1 MIIIN
6 TPPKPPAW
14 VRFKDY
20 FLVILLLAALI
31 FLFRECGKRRTWED
45 KAIAEAE
52 AGVKKVD
59 SLQKVLADTVEAKEA
74 KVRSWQ
80 DSAEVNLADA
90 TVFRYERDQAWKGL
104 ERNKKEADKLI
115 ANIRNSQGKD
125 TADCLELT
133 EKYVDAA
140 GQVVKYKAK
149 SDQLVNKLDSAR
161 IYTDSALSEQKRLT
175 QSALNTGHEVAKAY
189 SALHAQ
195 FDQLK
200 PHASVW
206 AGFETIFSPGA
217 LLAGPTAA
225 FQTKQ
230 GTQYQIA
237 VGLDSRDV
245 QYYIGGKILW
255 KISFRKK

>member
-6 TPPKPPAW
+6 NPPKPPAW

-20 FLVILLLAALI
+20 FLVLLLLVAIIL
-31 FLFRECGKRRTWED
+31 LFRECGKRTTWEE

-52 AGVKKVD
+52 AGQRKVD
-59 SLQKVLADTVEAKEA
+59 SLQKALADTVKAKEA
-74 KVRSWQ
+74 RVKYWQ

-90 TVFRYERDQAWKGL
+90 TVYRYERDEAWKGL
-104 ERNKKEADKLI
+104 ERNKKDADKLI

-161 IYTDSALSEQKRLT
+161 IYTDSALAEQKRLT

-189 SALHAQ
+189 SSLHAQ
-195 FDQLK
+195 FDRIK

-206 AGFETIFSPGA
+206 GGFETTVTPGSV
-217 LLAGPTAA
+217 LAGPTAA
-225 FQTKQ
+225 FQTKR
-230 GTQYQIA
+230 GMQYQLGA
-237 VGLDSRDV
+237 GLDSRDV
-245 QYYIGGKILW
+245 QYYVSGKILW
-255 KISFRKK
+255 KISFKKK